1 MRNKFRGSLKMSKT
15 GAPSSQRM
23 YYIDNIRIY
32 LTILVIFHHV
42 SIAYGGSDD
51 WFLKEPPTDSLSP
64 IIFLLFTALNQSYF
78 MSFFFILAGYFTP
91 RSVEKKGPASF
102 LKGRLIR
109 LGIPMIFYVVFLGPF
124 TSWLIVNFTG
134 KFGVSFYSIWRDA
147 LTFTSLQNI
156 SFGHLWFLEVLLVF
170 AIGYVIYSTL
180 HGNRSKPR
188 YENRFPPNKTI
199 IICICIL
206 TISDF
211 LVRIWFPIN
220 TWFLGVQPAHMVGY
234 LFGFIVGILAYHGKW
249 FDNLSNQQAR
259 FWGKIALIN
268 TIALPVIIVL
278 VVGSGGSIDAFL
290 GGVTFQ
296 SLLNAIWE
304 SISYMSIVIWLL
316 NFFKTRFNNQ
326 NSLLEW
332 MAPNVF
338 AAYIFHP
345 LVIVAV
351 MIPLLNVAL
360 PSVAKFFIVSIISVP
375 LSFLV
380 SYLVKKIPNANRI
393 L

>member
-1 MRNKFRGSLKMSKT
+1 MTNSASG
-15 GAPSSQRM
+15 SQRL

-32 LTILVIFHHV
+32 LTILVILHHI
-42 SIAYGGSDD
+42 SIAYGGSGD
-51 WFLKEPPTDSLSP
+51 WFLKEAPTDSISP

-91 RSVEKKGPASF
+91 RSVEKKGPADF

-109 LGIPMIFYVVFLGPF
+109 LGIPMLFYVVFLGPF
-124 TSWLIVNFTG
+124 TNWLIVNFAG
-134 KFGVSFYSIWRDA
+134 NLGVSFYSIWIDV
-147 LTFTSLQNI
+147 LTFTSLQDI

-170 AIGYVIYSTL
+170 AIGYVIYSAQN
-180 HGNRSKPR
+180 GNRSKPR
-188 YENRFPPNKTI
+188 YENSFPPNKTI
-199 IICICIL
+199 IVCIGIL
-206 TISDF
+206 AVSEF
-211 LVRIWFPIN
+211 VVRIWFPIN
-220 TWFLGVQPAHMVGY
+220 TWVFGVQPAHMVGY
-234 LFGFIVGILAYHGKW
+234 LFGFIIGVLAYRGKW
-249 FDNLSNQQAR
+249 FDNLSPQQAR

-268 TIALPVIIVL
+268 TLALPVIIIL
-278 VVGSGGSIDAFL
+278 VVGGGGSIDAFL
-290 GGVTFQ
+290 GGVTLQ
-296 SLLNAIWE
+296 SLLNAVWE
-304 SISYMSIVIWLL
+304 STSYLSIVIWLL
-316 NFFKTRFNNQ
+316 HFFKTRFNKEDR
-326 NSLLEW
+326 LLEW

-345 LVIVAV
+345 VVIVAV

-380 SYLVKKIPNANRI
+380 SYLVKQIPYADRI